1 MGLMK
6 KSECSGIQYE
16 IVDRIRET
24 ERRVPVPEEA
34 EQVVAAADTV
44 ANAATA
50 TRLPGHQHHFFVGA
64 ALHAQDHKARVDN
77 FELGFDRER
86 GKLASEEMMM
96 VHVLVPVPCCTCTS
110 PWLRW
115 RRAFRA
121 AC

>member
-1 MGLMK
+1 MGLPVMGLMK

-16 IVDRIRET
+16 IVNRIRVT

-77 FELGFDRER
+77 FELGFDREQAAKPALLLKR
-86 GKLASEEMMM
+86 VVIEIQ
-96 VHVLVPVPCCTCTS
+96 HPCGIKV
-110 PWLRW
+110 
-115 RRAFRA
+115 
-121 AC
+121 